1 MKSKY
6 VELISKW
13 KRAMTMNNKEEA
25 FQYMEEANKLIMS
38 GKVTDREKM
47 AAKFIGWR

>member
-6 VELISKW
+6 VELMSLW

-25 FQYMEEANKLIMS
+25 FRLKNEANQLIQE
-38 GKVTDREKM
+38 GKVTEREII
-47 AAKFIGWR
+47 AGQYVGWR